1 MQLEFIFDYLLAHC
15 TAPAT
20 LKTTTSE
27 ALVKIL
33 ESRAV
38 EAGVPGNFPDTLTEL
53 DNQHGLMVTVA
64 RAIAQGKALHIQQL
78 LLKKT
83 SVKKIKFL

>member
-1 MQLEFIFDYLLAHC
+1 MGVIFRCLLAHC
-15 TAPAT
+15 IAPAA
-20 LKTTTSE
+20 LKTPTSE

-38 EAGVPGNFPDTLTEL
+38 EAGLPGTFPDNLTAL
-53 DNQHGLMVTVA
+53 DNQHGLVVTVA
-64 RAIAQGKALHIQQL
+64 RAIAQGKALHIQQS

-83 SVKKIKFL
+83 SVKGKAG